1 MLIRFFRGASC
12 LSRLGSI
19 LMAGL
24 IILTLCLCPALFTGV
39 QPARA
44 DSTSSEG
51 QGSNT
56 EIAKEL
62 SNPIADLVHLPIQ
75 MNYEQDIGPDDDGW
89 RLQTNLQPVIPFHL
103 TEDWNLI
110 SRTIIPVTHQEDIL
124 PGAGSQSGLGDTTL
138 SLFFNPKKRGGI
150 LWGAG
155 PIMHLPTAT
164 NSLLGTEKWGAGPSA
179 IVLTQRGPWTVGSL
193 GHHIWSFAGDRDRA
207 DLSFTFLQPFA
218 AYTWPNAW
226 TASVGSESNYNWK
239 TEKWSVPANVA
250 VSKVVR
256 LGKLPVRFQAVV
268 GYFVE
273 SPDEGPEGFRFRFQ
287 VNLVLPRR
295 R

>member
-1 MLIRFFRGASC
+1 MLNRLLLWFRR
-12 LSRLGSI
+12 LSRLGAI

-24 IILTLCLCPALFTGV
+24 IISILCLCPALFTGV

-44 DSTSSEG
+44 DSTSSAE
-51 QGSNT
+51 QVSNT
-56 EIAKEL
+56 KIAKEL
-62 SNPIADLVHLPIQ
+62 SNPIADLVHIPVQI
-75 MNYEQDIGPDDDGW
+75 NYEQDIGPNDDGW

-103 TEDWNLI
+103 TENWNLI
-110 SRTIIPVTHQEDIL
+110 SRTIIPVTHQEDIF

-164 NSLLGTEKWGAGPSA
+164 GSLLGTEKWGAGPSA

-193 GHHIWSFAGDRDRA
+193 GHHIWSFAGDSDREH
-207 DLSFTFLQPFA
+207 LSFTFLQPFV
-218 AYTWPNAW
+218 AYTWPSAW
-226 TASVGSESNYNWK
+226 TASVVSESNYNWK
-239 TEKWSVPANVA
+239 TDKWSVPANVA

-256 LGKLPVRFQAVV
+256 LGKMPVRFQAMG
-268 GYFVE
+268 GYWVE

-287 VNLVLPRR
+287 VNFVLPRIR
-295 R
+295 